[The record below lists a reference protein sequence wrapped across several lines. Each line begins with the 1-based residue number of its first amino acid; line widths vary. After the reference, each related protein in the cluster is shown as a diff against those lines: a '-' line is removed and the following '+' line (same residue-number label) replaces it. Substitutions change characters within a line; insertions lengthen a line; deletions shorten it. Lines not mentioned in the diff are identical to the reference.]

1 MIIYENVKKNTKI
14 AVFSIQDNILDEVLN
29 KLENDEFNVEKYN
42 DIDKLKDSIVSQKI
56 KIVIF
61 LDYDIEKIK
70 SINEINND
78 ILIILV
84 KSEKQKIKYK
94 ELEDLD
100 IQNIV
105 DIERLNN
112 EIVYSLRIISQEE
125 KLDFQKLK
133 LDIVGNLVESISHQI
148 QANLLVVGASL
159 DVIKMLAEDENI
171 NQNIERKNV
180 LNSLYLKN
188 SESLQ
193 RANLLLQ
200 LMSDAASISSESIM
214 QYDDVIDLIKLILD
228 EFIKENNTILN
239 INSKIRNGTYICGP
253 LNDVIFMICKII
265 QQLVNDENKNVNL
278 LIKEDE
284 FNWYFEITTDTILSN
299 KDKLLQINKYSSYI
313 KDAKFKI
320 TDKKIIV
327 EIKKIK

>member
-299 KDKLLQINKYSSYI
+299 KGKLLQINKYSSYI